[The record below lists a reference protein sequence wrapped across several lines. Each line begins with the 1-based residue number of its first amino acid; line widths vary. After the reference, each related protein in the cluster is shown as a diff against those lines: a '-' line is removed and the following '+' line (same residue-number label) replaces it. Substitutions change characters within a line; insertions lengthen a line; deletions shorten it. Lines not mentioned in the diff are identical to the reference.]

1 VTRSNDPCQADLC
14 YGNGVWPGMKEAM
27 RFSVG
32 GDEDD
37 HTDHERVTRCADD
50 SGEEAEKSSNG
61 EEEEEE
67 VVVVM
72 KKMR

>member
-1 VTRSNDPCQADLC
+1 
-14 YGNGVWPGMKEAM
+14 MKEAM